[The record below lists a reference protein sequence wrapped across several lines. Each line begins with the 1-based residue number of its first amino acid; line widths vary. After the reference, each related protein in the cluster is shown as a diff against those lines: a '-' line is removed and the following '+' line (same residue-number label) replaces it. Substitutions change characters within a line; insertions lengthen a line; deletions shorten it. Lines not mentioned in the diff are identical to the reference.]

1 MDNKR
6 TRRFL
11 IVAFA
16 LSLLIHL
23 ILTGVIRWPFRL
35 ANDDVQTVT
44 IEHLHTV
51 HIAHVTPPSHTPA
64 PKRVPVHL
72 AKTTA
77 LNPKSSLTEGTVV
90 TGTPVAPAST
100 APTPTPTPNCAT
112 NDTPVQMLASPP
124 PPDLAP
130 DPRAGRVS
138 GVTRVRVLVDPDGKA
153 QDVAV
158 IASSGSSSLDQIV
171 VGVAR
176 TAQYTPAMHA
186 CKAVAGDYM
195 YAVEFFAW

>member
-51 HIAHVTPPSHTPA
+51 RIAHMTPPPHTPA

-77 LNPKSSLTEGTVV
+77 FNPKSSLTEGTVV
-90 TGTPVAPAST
+90 TGTPVAAST

-112 NDTPVQMLASPP
+112 NDTPVQIIASAP
-124 PPDLAP
+124 PPDIPPAA
-130 DPRAGRVS
+130 RADRKS
-138 GVTRVRVLVDPDGKA
+138 GIIRVRVSVNPQGNIENA
-153 QDVAV
+153 TVV
-158 IASSGSSSLDQIV
+158 ESSGSAPLDQ
-171 VGVAR
+171 VAL
-176 TAQYTPAMHA
+176 AMAHNIQYAPATHD
-186 CKAVAGDYM
+186 CRAVLADYT
-195 YAVEFFAW
+195 YSVKFVAW

>member
-51 HIAHVTPPSHTPA
+51 HIAHVTPPPHTPA

-138 GVTRVRVLVDPDGKA
+138 GVTRVRVLVDREQRQQLARSDRCWCRPHC
-153 QDVAV
+153 AV
-158 IASSGSSSLDQIV
+158 HARHARLQSCCRRLHVRGRILRVVDSVDQS
-171 VGVAR
+171 
-176 TAQYTPAMHA
+176 
-186 CKAVAGDYM
+186 
-195 YAVEFFAW
+195 